1 MSNKSKENEKQINP
15 EIQREQEEKRRAQ
28 MTYDEE
34 EAYGMLLYPGAFLG
48 GTSSATEST
57 GLIQVIPPT
66 PDMLDAYD
74 EVYSYRQ
81 TEPIVGE
88 DEDE

>member
-1 MSNKSKENEKQINP
+1 MKNKNIKEKERINP
-15 EIQREQEEKRRAQ
+15 EILREQQEKRRAQ
-28 MTYDEE
+28 MLYDED
-34 EAYGMLLYPGAFLG
+34 EAFGMTLYPGAFLG
-48 GTSSATEST
+48 GTASSTEST

-66 PDMLDAYD
+66 PDMIDAYD

-88 DEDE
+88 DEE